1 MPRTTQGSGGA
12 RVRKTYLDGPHG
24 QVHALV
30 AGERSSGERPL
41 LCLHLS
47 PGSGRMYAELLAAMG
62 TDRFAVA
69 PDTPGFG
76 ASDSPDGP
84 VDIPTLAAT
93 MVAVLDHFELAEV
106 DVLGYHTGS
115 KIAVELALQ
124 LPERV
129 RTLALVS
136 APVYTEAEL
145 AAQRAALAVPRVPRA
160 DGSHLVEQF
169 TELVRWSPAG
179 TPLALVQREFAE
191 QQRGGEGAHWGYLA
205 AFAYQHAEALPRVEQ
220 PVLLLCPADD
230 LEVPTLR
237 AEPLLRRGRFVRL
250 PGWGH
255 QMMVTRTAEV
265 AAMLREHSAGADRDG
280 S

>member
-1 MPRTTQGSGGA
+1 MRRTASEAGGGGLA
-12 RVRKTYLDGPHG
+12 VVRKTYLDGPHG

-30 AGERSSGERPL
+30 AGERGGGGRPL

-76 ASDSPDGP
+76 ASDPPAGP

-93 MVAVLDHFELAEV
+93 MVAVLDHFDLDEV

-124 LPERV
+124 IPDRV
-129 RTLALVS
+129 RTLTLVS
-136 APVYTEAEL
+136 APVYTEEEL
-145 AAQRAALAVPRVPRA
+145 VAQRAALAVPRVPQA
-160 DGSHLVEQF
+160 DGSHLVRQF
-169 TELVRWSPAG
+169 TELVRWTPAP

-191 QQRGGEGAHWGYLA
+191 QQRGGEAAHWGYLA
-205 AFAYQHAEALPRVEQ
+205 AFDYQHAEALPRVEQ

-237 AEPLLRRGRFVRL
+237 AETLLRRGRFVRL

-265 AAMLREHSAGADRDG
+265 AAMLREHSATVG
-280 S
+280 